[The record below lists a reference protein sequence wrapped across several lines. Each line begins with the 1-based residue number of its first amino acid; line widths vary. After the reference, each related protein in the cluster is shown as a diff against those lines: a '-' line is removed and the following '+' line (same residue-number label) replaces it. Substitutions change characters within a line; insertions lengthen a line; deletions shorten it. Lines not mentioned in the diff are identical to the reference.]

1 MPILSRRIALAG
13 AVLLGASALHLPGAL
28 AQGAA
33 PPRVR
38 GTIISREGS
47 LLTVATRDGGRAVV
61 TLTEPLTVVALR
73 RVALPEIT
81 NGSSLGVVAEP
92 GPDDELRAVAITV
105 LPPGQRIREVQEAW
119 DLAPN
124 TSMNNGAVE
133 AIMESRDDRVVTLSI
148 FGRSV
153 RVRITPQTALV
164 MPIPASPADLVPGAV
179 VFINA
184 ARGEDGRLSAGRV
197 TVGKDGVLPPI

>member
-1 MPILSRRIALAG
+1 MPILSRRIALGG
-13 AVLLGASALHLPGAL
+13 AVMLGAAALRLPEAL
-28 AQGAA
+28 AQGAP

-47 LLTVATRDGGRAVV
+47 LLTVATRDGGRSVV

-81 NGSSLGVVAEP
+81 NGSALGVVAEP
-92 GPDDELRAVAITV
+92 GADDELRAVAITV

-133 AIMESRDDRVVTLSI
+133 AVMESRDDRVVTLSI

-153 RVRITPQTALV
+153 RVRITPQTVLV
-164 MPIPASPADLVPGAV
+164 MPIPASPADLAPGTV

-184 ARGEDGRLSAGRV
+184 VRGEDGRLSASRV

>member
-1 MPILSRRIALAG
+1 MPILSRRLALGAG
-13 AVLLGASALHLPGAL
+13 LLGAASLHRRAA
-28 AQGAA
+28 AQAA

-38 GTIISREGS
+38 GTVVTLDGR
-47 LLTVATRDGGRAVV
+47 LLTVATRDGGRAAV

-73 RVALPEIT
+73 RVALSEIGQ
-81 NGSSLGVVAEP
+81 GSALGVVAEP

-133 AIMESRDDRVVTLSI
+133 AVMESRDDRVVTLGI

-164 MPIPASPADLVPGAV
+164 MPIPAAMADLVPGTV

-184 ARGEDGRLSAGRV
+184 TREADGRLSAGRV

>member
-1 MPILSRRIALAG
+1 MPTLSRRIALGG
-13 AVLLGASALHLPGAL
+13 AALLAASALGRADAW

-81 NGSSLGVVAEP
+81 NGTSLGVVAEP
-92 GPDDELRAVAITV
+92 GPGDELRAVAITV

-164 MPIPASPADLVPGAV
+164 MPVPASPADLAPGTV

-184 ARGEDGRLSAGRV
+184 ARGEDGRLSASRV

>member
-1 MPILSRRIALAG
+1 MSILTRRAALGAG
-13 AVLLGASALHLPGAL
+13 ALLGASASRLAAAR

-38 GTIISREGS
+38 GTVVAREGN

-61 TLTEPLTVVALR
+61 TLAEPLTVVALR

-164 MPIPASPADLVPGAV
+164 MPIPASPADLAPGTV

-184 ARGEDGRLSAGRV
+184 VRGEDGRLSASRV

>member
-1 MPILSRRIALAG
+1 MPILSRRVALGG
-13 AVLLGASALHLPGAL
+13 AAILGTAALRLPAAL

-47 LLTVATRDGGRAVV
+47 LLTVATRDGGRTVV

-81 NGSSLGVVAEP
+81 NGSALGVVAEP
-92 GPDDELRAVAITV
+92 GADDELRAVAITV

-133 AIMESRDDRVVTLSI
+133 AVMESRDDRVVTLSI

-164 MPIPASPADLVPGAV
+164 MPIPASPADLAPGTV

-184 ARGEDGRLSAGRV
+184 VRGEDGRLSASRV